1 MPSEFGAASQKALLD
16 YKRRFRHANGL
27 ITVLPGRDGTVQSLS
42 LYRHAPNQHF
52 SAADTRLC
60 HHLVP
65 HLMEALAINR
75 SLALAALPPSF
86 GEQRYPG
93 AIVALSGYIL
103 HAEAAFLDLLRA
115 EWPQAEALHLPEALR
130 AALVA
135 QGRPAFLGEAI
146 AVRRVLGGEPLF
158 LRART
163 RLPVDRLTARE
174 LAIAQCLAAG
184 DSYKTIARKLS
195 IAPATVRNHIA
206 GAHERLGIRSNAE
219 LVLHQRPPPSECATR
234 TRTGC
239 ALDARWL
246 RGLMHLHHW
255 QARRRFLCSPCAAG
269 RPCQPRRKRP
279 GGSTRLPPG
288 TVRAAL
294 PCPCA
299 AARAA
304 PLGHA
309 PSPAGETHDTSS
321 SNGLDGGPRGRT
333 GHRRLRRAGSP
344 GRDRGGPSVDRRPL
358 RRRSAERHRHARPY
372 TDGMR
377 TISDLRDPFTDGS
390 RSSSAPRDPYSE
402 GGN

>member
-1 MPSEFGAASQKALLD
+1 MDIPRLILEFYRCAHECDAASFQDTVLRTLQGALHFDAGKWGIGRIAPDGIHFLCAHLFHDDPEAPLLYESISLQDTAALRALASPGMPARFHAESEFGAASQKALLD

-27 ITVLPGRDGTVQSLS
+27 ITVLPGQDGTVQSLS

-103 HAEAAFLDLLRA
+103 HAEAAFLDLLHA

-219 LVLHQRPPPSECATR
+219 LVLH
-234 TRTGC
+234 
-239 ALDARWL
+239 L
-246 RGLMHLHHW
+246 
-255 QARRRFLCSPCAAG
+255 
-269 RPCQPRRKRP
+269 K
-279 GGSTRLPPG
+279 
-288 TVRAAL
+288 
-294 PCPCA
+294 A
-299 AARAA
+299 AA
-304 PLGHA
+304 
-309 PSPAGETHDTSS
+309 
-321 SNGLDGGPRGRT
+321 
-333 GHRRLRRAGSP
+333 
-344 GRDRGGPSVDRRPL
+344 
-358 RRRSAERHRHARPY
+358 
-372 TDGMR
+372 
-377 TISDLRDPFTDGS
+377 F
-390 RSSSAPRDPYSE
+390 
-402 GGN
+402 